1 MLNAIPKMKNNN
13 HYLLILLLAII
24 TISNSYSQE
33 SVTVSGSTATGT
45 GGSSSYSVGQITYTS
60 QTSSGGFINLGV
72 QQPYEIVT
80 LGNDDFAAINLVM
93 SAYPNPTTDVLNLT
107 VSDDKWNNLS
117 YQLFD
122 INGKTL
128 SNLQKITASETSVS
142 MQELQQGI
150 YFLAINSDGKTIKTF
165 KIIKK

>member
-1 MLNAIPKMKNNN
+1 MKRNKP
-13 HYLLILLLAII
+13 YFFILLITII
-24 TISNSYSQE
+24 SFAKSYSQE
-33 SVTVSGSTATGT
+33 SVTVSGNTATGT
-45 GGSSSYSVGQITYTS
+45 GGSSSYSVGQITFMS
-60 QTSSGGFINLGV
+60 QTSSGGFITLGV

-80 LGNDDFAAINLVM
+80 LGNDDFEAINLVM
-93 SAYPNPTTDVLNLT
+93 SAYPNPATDLLNLV

-122 INGKTL
+122 TNGRIVY
-128 SNLQKITASETSVS
+128 NLQKITGSETSVS

-150 YFLAINSDGKTIKTF
+150 YFLAINRDGKTIKNF

>member
-1 MLNAIPKMKNNN
+1 MKRNKL
-13 HYLLILLLAII
+13 YFLFFLI
-24 TISNSYSQE
+24 TIISFFKSYSQQ
-33 SVTVSGSTATGT
+33 SVSVSGGNAIGIGGT
-45 GGSSSYSVGQITYTS
+45 SSYSVGQITYTS
-60 QTSSGGFINLGV
+60 QTSSGGNVNLGV

-80 LGNDDFAAINLVM
+80 LGNDNFTEINLLM
-93 SAYPNPTTDVLNLT
+93 SAYPNPTTNLLNLL
-107 VSDDKWNNLS
+107 VSDGKWNNLS

-122 INGKTL
+122 ANGRIV

-150 YFLAINSDGKTIKTF
+150 YFLSVNKENKTIKTF